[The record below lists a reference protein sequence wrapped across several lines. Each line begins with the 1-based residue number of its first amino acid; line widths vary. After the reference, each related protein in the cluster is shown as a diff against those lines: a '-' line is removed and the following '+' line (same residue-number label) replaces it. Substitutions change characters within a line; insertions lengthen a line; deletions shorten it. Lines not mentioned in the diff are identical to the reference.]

1 VKDSHHVALTGE
13 QKADNHGKS
22 KIRCRV
28 EHVFGLINTSMSGL
42 HLEYIVLKRITAA
55 VTLINLVHN
64 FIRFGQLQT
73 VARGMKSV
81 RFTTHSSLLT

>member
-1 VKDSHHVALTGE
+1 VKGAHHVALTAR

-42 HLEYIVLKRITAA
+42 HLEYIGLKRITAA

-64 FIRFGQLQT
+64 FIRLSQLQ
-73 VARGMKSV
+73 VAARA
-81 RFTTHSSLLT
+81 